1 MKRILLLFAL
11 LLTTAGIAF
20 AQSVTV
26 NKIWLEHGAT
36 QNNQKGINVHLNM
49 LVHGCKQV
57 ALRANA
63 YLDQPKGVGVKDL
76 NGRYCTSA
84 GTVAFWADFTP
95 RYDHTSYEDFS
106 IFMPYDEM
114 HLKQTNE
121 TYYCRVFIFKQGG
134 GAIGNSDYAEFNV
147 THHAPSATPA
157 NNNTNN
163 ARLAP
168 APGSFPNQQTIYVT
182 NEGGR
187 GGVLSLHCY
196 YTDGVK
202 MIRCNLGVVS
212 CLYRYVDETPDRI
225 LFREGNFQPVMGQ
238 FNGMAW
244 RTDPHGHSIVIFKD
258 WSQVNYVIGS
268 GKYGEYKLF
277 TTKAAF
283 DKDQQALQRLNAM
296 GATGGGGSAPA
307 QIKSGMSESYYRDMY
322 NQYARVAESAY
333 NSLTSTGI
341 SATFSDGSKAG
352 SAAGSWQGSNYTQM
366 KGELRK
372 AQNDMARIRAEA
384 SRAGYH
390 ISQSHWE
397 TVSVSY

>member
-26 NKIWLEHGAT
+26 NKIWLEKDVT
-36 QNNQKGINVHLNM
+36 LNSKLGM
-49 LVHGCKQV
+49 KIHFFMQTDGLKDVPMS
-57 ALRANA
+57 AIA
-63 YLDQPKGVGVKDL
+63 YFDEPKGVGVKDTD
-76 NGRYCTSA
+76 GRWCTTS
-84 GTVAFWADFTP
+84 GTVAIWTDFTP
-95 RYDHTSYEDFS
+95 PYEISVWSDFWVFVAYEDVHIKDYS
-106 IFMPYDEM
+106 
-114 HLKQTNE
+114 K
-121 TYYCRVFIFKQGG
+121 TYYCRVFIFKKGG

-147 THHAPSATPA
+147 THLSPSATPL
-157 NNNTNN
+157 NNSARN
-163 ARLAP
+163 AHLAP
-168 APGSFPNQQTIYVT
+168 ASGSFPNQQTIYVT

-187 GGVLSLHCY
+187 GGVLSLYCY
-196 YTDGVK
+196 YADGVK
-202 MIRCNLGVVS
+202 MIRCNLGS
-212 CLYRYVDETPDRI
+212 GSGLFRFVDDAPDRI
-225 LFREGNFQPVMGQ
+225 LFREGNFQPVIGQ

-244 RTDPHGHSIVIFKD
+244 RDFPNGHTIVLFKD
-258 WSQVNYVIGS
+258 WSKIRYQIGGNYT
-268 GKYGEYKLF
+268 EYHQF
-277 TTKAAF
+277 TTKEKF
-283 DKDQQALQRLNAM
+283 NENQQVLQRMN
-296 GATGGGGSAPA
+296 GGSGSSSAPA

-322 NQYARVAESAY
+322 NRYARVAESAY

-352 SAAGSWQGSNYTQM
+352 SAAGNWQGSNYTQM
-366 KGELRK
+366 NGELRK